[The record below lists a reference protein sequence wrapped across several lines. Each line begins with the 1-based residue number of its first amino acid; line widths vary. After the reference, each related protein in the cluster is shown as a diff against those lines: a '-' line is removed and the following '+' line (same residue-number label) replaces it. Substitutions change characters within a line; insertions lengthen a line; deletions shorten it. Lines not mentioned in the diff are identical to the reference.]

1 MQNNFYIIKEK
12 IMKNILIIFGLLFNL
27 SAHADTKVLDKQ
39 DKRTI
44 HKIIEN
50 VLKELFLLETTKYN
64 SKKLKKKLLG
74 TLPEQIFWEISY
86 TSKYDFLEHN
96 IWLGKRDKDTLVKS
110 RRSIENIEC
119 HYIEDNSIDCN
130 IKEKYTKYYRK
141 QNTPKLFESFGGADY
156 KFNLTV
162 NDKGTWKINKI
173 KVYTIKPLPKLS
185 TLQIDAQ
192 EEQERLNPKISSVE
206 DIPEEERPS
215 MEVRGSLKGV
225 GESRR
230 QTALLSE
237 EEEAV
242 KEEQES
248 MLHEIQE
255 YNKKHNHEQPLV
267 DRNGNRLT
275 PPASTNSKTFE

>member
-39 DKRTI
+39 DKRAI

-96 IWLGKRDKDTLVKS
+96 IWLGKQDKDTLVKS

-119 HYIEDNSIDCN
+119 RYIEDNSIDCN
-130 IKEKYTKYYRK
+130 IKEEYTLYYRQ
-141 QNTPKLFESFGGADY
+141 QNTPKLFESSY

-173 KVYTIKPLPKLS
+173 KVYTFTPLPKLS

-192 EEQERLNPKISSVE
+192 EEQERLNPKISSIG
-206 DIPEEERPS
+206 DIPAEERPS
-215 MEVRGSLKGV
+215 MEVRGSLKGA
-225 GESRR
+225 GETRR

-237 EEEAV
+237 EE
-242 KEEQES
+242 
-248 MLHEIQE
+248 
-255 YNKKHNHEQPLV
+255 
-267 DRNGNRLT
+267 
-275 PPASTNSKTFE
+275 

>member
-1 MQNNFYIIKEK
+1 
-12 IMKNILIIFGLLFNL
+12 MKNILIIFGLLFNL

-74 TLPEQIFWEISY
+74 TLPEQISWEISY

-96 IWLGKRDKDTLVKS
+96 IWLGKQDKDTLVKS

-119 HYIEDNSIDCN
+119 RYIEDNSIDCN
-130 IKEKYTKYYRK
+130 IKEEYTKYYRQ
-141 QNTPKLFESFGGADY
+141 QNTPKLFESSY

-173 KVYTIKPLPKLS
+173 KVYTITPLPKLS

-192 EEQERLNPKISSVE
+192 EEQERI
-206 DIPEEERPS
+206 
-215 MEVRGSLKGV
+215 
-225 GESRR
+225 
-230 QTALLSE
+230 
-237 EEEAV
+237 
-242 KEEQES
+242 
-248 MLHEIQE
+248 LHEIQE
-255 YNKKHNHEQPLV
+255 YNKKHNHEQPLI
-267 DRNGNRLT
+267 DLNGNILPHT
-275 PPASTNSKTFE
+275 STNSKTFEF